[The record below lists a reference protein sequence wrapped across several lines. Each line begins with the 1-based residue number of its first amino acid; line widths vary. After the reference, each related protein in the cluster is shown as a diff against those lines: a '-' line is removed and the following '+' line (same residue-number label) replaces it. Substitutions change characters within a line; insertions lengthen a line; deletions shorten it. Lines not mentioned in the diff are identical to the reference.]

1 MSFLDPGIAPL
12 SQNKLLRDTR
22 QLTDGANISKK
33 ADISMSK
40 FITMPPENTNCF
52 VLIIF
57 HTDMDMRPCNP
68 ILRVITLPES
78 TDSLQHQLLLN
89 PRGLLMKLT
98 CQMCDECVNSTQE
111 FVIEPYRILSIYAL
125 NITNIEARSFI
136 NNISQVNTIVS
147 TNQTMLTQRSN
158 IALVPRIFHRA
169 VQFGVRAVFQ
179 VENAQNLTD
188 VQLCIII
195 LRESLESARSVC
207 VNLRR
212 LHPYLATPENLQ
224 DAMTIYTRSLDKEA
238 FKFGAFKFAGL

>member
-1 MSFLDPGIAPL
+1 
-12 SQNKLLRDTR
+12 
-22 QLTDGANISKK
+22 
-33 ADISMSK
+33 MSK
-40 FITMPPENTNCF
+40 FITMPSENTNCF

-89 PRGLLMKLT
+89 PRGLFMKLT
-98 CQMCDECVNSTQE
+98 CQMCDECLNSTQE
-111 FVIEPYRILSIYAL
+111 FVIEPYRILSIYAM
-125 NITNIEARSFI
+125 NITNSEARSFV

-147 TNQTMLTQRSN
+147 TNQPMLTHRSN
-158 IALVPRIFHRA
+158 IALVPRMFHRA

-179 VENAQNLTD
+179 VETAQNLTD

-195 LRESLESARSVC
+195 LRESFDSARSIC

-238 FKFGAFKFAGL
+238 FKFGTFKFAVL